1 MRRFLGAGGWDVG
14 RGLALAQLLSRVNS
28 ALHQHRKKADLR
40 PTDRPGTLACVVHLA
55 SSHRFWH
62 APQGAYSAAGGVVRD
77 TLDELYI

>member
-62 APQGAYSAAGGVVRD
+62 TPQGAFSAAGGVVGD
-77 TLDELYI
+77 TLGELYI